1 MINKMKRKEIF
12 KKVSI
17 IFQEVLEDNDIVIT
31 EDQGAKD
38 IDEWDS
44 LTHIML
50 VVETEKEFQLKFL
63 SSEIANWNNIGEM
76 ITAIEGKL

>member
-1 MINKMKRKEIF
+1 MKRKEIF

-17 IFQEVLEDNDIVIT
+17 IFQEVLEDNDIVIS

-50 VVETEKEFQLKFL
+50 VVETEKAFQLKFL
-63 SSEIANWNNIGEM
+63 SSEIANWKNIGEM
-76 ITAIEGKL
+76 ITAIESKL

>member
-1 MINKMKRKEIF
+1 MIKMKREEIF

-17 IFQEVLEDNDIVIT
+17 IFQEVLDDNDIVIS

-50 VVETEKEFQLKFL
+50 VVETEKAFKLKFL

-76 ITAIEGKL
+76 ITAIESKL

>member
-1 MINKMKRKEIF
+1 MKREEIL
-12 KKVSI
+12 KKVFI
-17 IFQEVLEDNDIVIT
+17 IFQEVLEDENLIIS
-31 EDQGAKD
+31 EDQGAED

-50 VVETEKEFQLKFL
+50 VVETEKAFQLKFL
-63 SSEIANWNNIGEM
+63 SSEISNWKNIGNM

>member
-1 MINKMKRKEIF
+1 MKREEIF

-17 IFQEVLEDNDIVIT
+17 VFQEVLEDDSLVIS
-31 EDQGAKD
+31 EDQNADD

-50 VVETEKEFQLKFL
+50 VVETEKAFKLKFL
-63 SSEIANWNNIGEM
+63 SSEISKWKNIGEM
-76 ITAIEGKL
+76 ITVIEGKL

>member
-1 MINKMKRKEIF
+1 MIKMKREEIF

-17 IFQEVLEDNDIVIT
+17 IFQEVLDDNDIVIS

-50 VVETEKEFQLKFL
+50 VVETEKAFKLKFL
-63 SSEIANWNNIGEM
+63 STEIANWNNIGEM
-76 ITAIEGKL
+76 ITAIESKL

>member
-1 MINKMKRKEIF
+1 MKREEIF

-17 IFQEVLEDNDIVIT
+17 IFQEVLEDDNIVIS
-31 EDQGAKD
+31 EDQGAND

-50 VVETEKEFQLKFL
+50 IVETEKEFQLKFL
-63 SSEIANWNNIGEM
+63 SSEIGNWKNIGEM

>member
-1 MINKMKRKEIF
+1 MKREEIF

-17 IFQEVLEDNDIVIT
+17 IFQEVLEDDSIIIS
-31 EDQGAKD
+31 EDQGAED

-50 VVETEKEFQLKFL
+50 VVETEKAFQLKFL
-63 SSEIANWNNIGEM
+63 SSEISNWKNIGNM

>member
-1 MINKMKRKEIF
+1 MIKMKREEIF

-17 IFQEVLEDNDIVIT
+17 IFQEVLDDNDIVIS

-76 ITAIEGKL
+76 ITAIESKL

>member
-1 MINKMKRKEIF
+1 MKREEIF

-17 IFQEVLEDNDIVIT
+17 IFQDVLDDNDIVIS

-76 ITAIEGKL
+76 ITAIESKL

>member
-1 MINKMKRKEIF
+1 MIKMKREEIF
-12 KKVSI
+12 KIVSI
-17 IFQEVLEDNDIVIT
+17 IFQEVLDDNDIVIS

-76 ITAIEGKL
+76 ITAIESKL